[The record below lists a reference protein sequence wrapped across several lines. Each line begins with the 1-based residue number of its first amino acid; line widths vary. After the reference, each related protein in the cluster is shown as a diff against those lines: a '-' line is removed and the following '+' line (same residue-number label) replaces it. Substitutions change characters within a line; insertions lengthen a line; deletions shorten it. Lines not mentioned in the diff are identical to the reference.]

1 MVNDYSHICRIVLL
15 FSLIPGQNEYL
26 CVKRKNNGVERKKI
40 VLAYLKKKKEALI
53 KYLDNKSKLV
63 EIELLEV
70 LRTVEAISTS
80 K

>member
-1 MVNDYSHICRIVLL
+1 MSICVSKEKTMEWKGSRL
-15 FSLIPGQNEYL
+15 FLPIL
-26 CVKRKNNGVERKKI
+26 KRKKKG
-40 VLAYLKKKKEALI
+40 LI
-53 KYLDNKSKLV
+53 KYLDNKRKLV